1 MRFAFTGIMLTVCF
15 PIDTLVTP
23 QLKYSLLKSRFF
35 LVASHFMDIPHMQ
48 QPESLEL
55 VAEFHRTFKHPVLAN
70 PTIPDEKRTRLRVD
84 LLAEELKELEDSI
97 GAKDIVGIADALCDI
112 QYVLSGAI
120 LEFGLGE
127 KFKALFEEVQRS
139 NMSKAC
145 TSEKEAI
152 TTVQYYKDKD
162 GTACYYKKEGNRWL
176 VYRTSDNKT
185 IKSINYSPANL
196 EHILNEPT

>member
-1 MRFAFTGIMLTVCF
+1 
-15 PIDTLVTP
+15 
-23 QLKYSLLKSRFF
+23 
-35 LVASHFMDIPHMQ
+35 MDIPHMQ

-55 VAEFHRTFKHPVLAN
+55 VAEFHRTFKHPVLAV

-120 LEFGLGE
+120 LEFGLGA

-145 TSEKEAI
+145 TSEEEAI
-152 TTVQYYKDKD
+152 STVQYYKDKD
-162 GTACYYKKEGNRWL
+162 GTECYYRQEGKRWL
-176 VYRTSDNKT
+176 VYRKADNKT
-185 IKSINYSPANL
+185 IKSINYSPADL
-196 EHILNEPT
+196 DPILQDHTS